1 MLRAGGAGFEERAL
15 LSVLAGQPPSPGEG
29 DAFLRRTTWVDQ
41 LLARVLYGTRD
52 EADARDYDEQGLTLE
67 AVAELLEEVA
77 ASGDVEGEGDFFTY
91 IPFEL
96 FRSIAR
102 RQHDQ
107 VLATGY
113 HRGPH
118 RPIL

>member
-1 MLRAGGAGFEERAL
+1 LEEFAL
-15 LSVLAGQPPSPGEG
+15 LSVLAGQPPSSGEG
-29 DAFLRRTTWVDQ
+29 DAFFRRTTWVDQ
-41 LLARVLYGTRD
+41 LL
-52 EADARDYDEQGLTLE
+52 ARDYDEQGLTLE

-96 FRSIAR
+96 FRSIVR

-113 HRGPH
+113 HRRPH
-118 RPIL
+118 QPIL